1 MIKVDCRFCLPLQG
15 FEALERNHDVEAKAA
30 VLNDSL
36 SRTQL
41 YYFSFDVVEHYL
53 IVLVLS
59 ILNLLLFFLIRIFW
73 GGRDMAPETVAARG
87 HREREGP
94 SRQAG
99 KDSTGGA

>member
-1 MIKVDCRFCLPLQG
+1 
-15 FEALERNHDVEAKAA
+15 
-30 VLNDSL
+30 DSL

-59 ILNLLLFFLIRIFW
+59 ILNFLYNYSIRIFW
-73 GGRDMAPETVAARG
+73 GGLDMVPETVAARG

-99 KDSTGGA
+99 RDRAGGP